1 MAPRHI
7 RRQYP
12 LQYPACLHRN
22 SLALRARP
30 WLLHSWPYF
39 TAYYFSHQNSL
50 VLMHHWEHTVS
61 ICSPYWTHSIAIA
74 VLLHLSTQNI
84 GHKCFCYNWLL
95 LTVIII
101 LIHSRL
107 GDQGESG
114 DLFLCLFSCEE
125 FDSFPPLL
133 QCMAHPLSF
142 LCEQFWWVLREW

>member
-1 MAPRHI
+1 MITTQLTLFHSILFFTSEFSGLDASLRT
-7 RRQYP
+7 YS
-12 LQYPACLHRN
+12 LHM
-22 SLALRARP
+22 
-30 WLLHSWPYF
+30 
-39 TAYYFSHQNSL
+39 FSILNP
-50 VLMHHWEHTVS
+50 
-61 ICSPYWTHSIAIA
+61 CSIAIA

-142 LCEQFWWVLREW
+142 LCEQF